1 VRDATN
7 VAARRAGKRDALKV
21 VVNACMLCYTR
32 GDMQS
37 SHPYA
42 IQAAAFYVALVP
54 FIALFAVMM
63 GGRYFEGL
71 RRKRKPAA
79 RKPAVSALRVPT

>member
-1 VRDATN
+1 
-7 VAARRAGKRDALKV
+7 
-21 VVNACMLCYTR
+21 
-32 GDMQS
+32 MQS

-54 FIALFAVMM
+54 FIALFAMIA

-71 RRKRKPAA
+71 RRKRKPDA
-79 RKPAVSALRVPT
+79 RRSAIAGQRVPT